1 MFHLSVHTFKDPLL
15 NIFSSGHEDGD
26 IKSRQA
32 IPALRRQRRG
42 IPGASSL
49 ARQTTISELPI
60 HPLRSPAT
68 VYSEEQTRK
77 RPSSS
82 FKLQYYTCE
91 HMYVHWTQYTV
102 GSRQGRYPTSA
113 LSLYTCVNTCTLF
126 KKVWKLMDYILT

>member
-1 MFHLSVHTFKDPLL
+1 MFHLSMHTFKDPSL

-26 IKSRQA
+26 TKSRQA

-42 IPGASSL
+42 IPGTSSL
-49 ARQTTISELPI
+49 ARQTTISELYI

-77 RPSSS
+77 RPNSS

-91 HMYVHWTQYTV
+91 HMYTEHSIQWEADKEDTQH
-102 GSRQGRYPTSA
+102 Q
-113 LSLYTCVNTCTLF
+113 L
-126 KKVWKLMDYILT
+126 